1 MSSEDKSIMEI
12 THGIA
17 AVKRIGDSQA
27 IDVLHFCGYFEKPSA
42 ADYDSLLK
50 ELTENPEFGLVGQKF
65 ELIDAPQDLIDQIKK
80 DYESNISGS

>member
-1 MSSEDKSIMEI
+1 MSSDDKSIMEI
-12 THGIA
+12 SHGIA

-50 ELTENPEFGLVGQKF
+50 ELTENPEFGLIDEKF
-65 ELIDAPQDLIDQIKK
+65 ELIEAPQDLIEQIKK
-80 DYESNISGS
+80 DYESNIPRP

>member
-1 MSSEDKSIMEI
+1 MDI
-12 THGIA
+12 TYGIA

-42 ADYDSLLK
+42 TDYDSLLK
-50 ELTENPEFGLVGQKF
+50 ELTENPEFGLIGQKF
-65 ELIDAPQDLIDQIKK
+65 ELIEAPQDLIDQIKK

>member
-1 MSSEDKSIMEI
+1 MSSDDKSIMEI
-12 THGIA
+12 SHGIA

-50 ELTENPEFGLVGQKF
+50 ELTENPEFGLANEKF
-65 ELIDAPQDLIDQIKK
+65 ELIEAPQDLIDQIKK
-80 DYESNISGS
+80 DYESNIPRP

>member
-1 MSSEDKSIMEI
+1 MNLEDKGVMDI

-42 ADYDSLLK
+42 TDYDSLLK
-50 ELTENPEFGLVGQKF
+50 ELTENPEFGLIDEKF
-65 ELIDAPQDLIDQIKK
+65 ELIEAPQDLIEQIKK
-80 DYESNISGS
+80 DYESNIPRP

>member
-17 AVKRIGDSQA
+17 AVNRIGDSQG

-42 ADYDSLLK
+42 SDYDSLLK
-50 ELTENPEFGLVGQKF
+50 ELTEDPEFGLIDQKF
-65 ELIDAPQDLIDQIKK
+65 ELIEASQDLIDQIKK
-80 DYESNISGS
+80 DYESNIPRP

>member
-1 MSSEDKSIMEI
+1 MNLEDKGVMNI

-17 AVKRIGDSQA
+17 AVKKRRDSQA

-50 ELTENPEFGLVGQKF
+50 ELTENPEFGLTNEKF
-65 ELIDAPQDLIDQIKK
+65 ELIEAPQDLIDQIKK

>member
-1 MSSEDKSIMEI
+1 MRSDDKTIMDI

-17 AVKRIGDSQA
+17 AVKRIGDSQG

-50 ELTENPEFGLVGQKF
+50 ELTENPEFGLVDQKF
-65 ELIDAPQDLIDQIKK
+65 ELIEAPQDLINQIKK